1 MSDQCPSKNDIQLV
15 FKRLR
20 SIPTNKSC
28 FDCDAKN
35 PTWASVTYGVFICID
50 CSAVHRSLGV
60 HLTFV
65 RSTQLDTNWTWLQ
78 LRQMQLGGNAN
89 AMTFFRQHNCTS
101 TDAQQKYNSRAAQL
115 YREKLHHLAIQAMR
129 LHGTKDDEKW
139 RLCAPQKPLSSTG
152 KSTEATL
159 DIGSTQEAAGVL
171 SPSSQALHID
181 AASESSCGDEKREE
195 DFFAEHTNM
204 ESVQYDDLEEEQPRE
219 TARRNGSASGA
230 ANVNRGEPNV
240 NAILAPEGNEKLQE
254 RKSTIGTR
262 KPQAKRS
269 TLGGKKGGLGAQKV
283 NANFAEIEK
292 EATMADQLKLQAAE
306 EAKLNAEKAA
316 EEEEKRMLSMR
327 LAYKDLSLQQKK
339 QEEKLKQ
346 VDPKKAEQVERLG
359 MGFTSRMGISH
370 SAVSDMKTIE
380 QENPNINSSTTSNKS
395 VFDKESDGFFDDF
408 VVYGMYKPSS
418 SSESRSLESMFLDG
432 SSSRDRYSN
441 SSRSWQPESRQPS
454 SSFSVVSTDEKPAHR
469 KDPIPAPASTG
480 DEAQK
485 KFGSAKAISSDQF
498 FGDSHDNNWE
508 RKVNLSRFEGSSS
521 ISSADFFGNGNAASN
536 RPSSF
541 AAQLQTPDLED
552 VKESVRQ
559 GVTKVAG
566 KLSSIANGVMS
577 SIQDRYGY

>member
-159 DIGSTQEAAGVL
+159 
-171 SPSSQALHID
+171 HID

-219 TARRNGSASGA
+219 TARRNGGASGA

-292 EATMADQLKLQAAE
+292 EATMADQQKLQAAE

-441 SSRSWQPESRQPS
+441 SSRSWQSESRQPS

-521 ISSADFFGNGNAASN
+521 ISSADFFGNGNAASS